1 MNYTVQLDFSIDEE
15 DAVRTDEEVKEVVEE
30 IFDYSN
36 CNASNIKVI
45 DVNDWY
51 WLNSRF
57 VWERRDYLNKEDFT
71 LLRVDRKDGHEDYWY
86 ETSKAANEYLTDK
99 YMEQSMK
106 AVFRVVYSKDE
117 DIVGVERT
125 FPFNYDVITPEDDE
139 LKSILRELSR

>member
-51 WLNSRF
+51 WLNSR
-57 VWERRDYLNKEDFT
+57 
-71 LLRVDRKDGHEDYWY
+71 
-86 ETSKAANEYLTDK
+86 S
-99 YMEQSMK
+99 ME
-106 AVFRVVYSKDE
+106 
-117 DIVGVERT
+117 G
-125 FPFNYDVITPEDDE
+125 
-139 LKSILRELSR
+139 ELSIESYWIHRKRLYVGCH